1 MVTTADEYFGKLHL
15 TLNENP
21 PAYARLPSAEN
32 IYNIDAKTRVVDAPE
47 FLGVERDHKSE
58 VIYFVI
64 DRKVDYMDLSQT
76 CCVINYVND
85 VTNMARSYIVPFYDI
100 YTLATEG
107 KMLVPWNLDATA
119 LSAAGPVKFQIH
131 FYKVGTKVNEK
142 NGETEKILTY
152 SLNTRPA
159 ASKVL
164 PGMEY
169 KKEQDTE
176 YLINA
181 KEFQILSD
189 EINRVAQYQQL
200 YWTVL
205 TD

>member
-119 LSAAGPVKFQIH
+119 LGVSAGQ
-131 FYKVGTKVNEK
+131 
-142 NGETEKILTY
+142 Y
-152 SLNTRPA
+152 SF
-159 ASKVL
+159 K
-164 PGMEY
+164 
-169 KKEQDTE
+169 
-176 YLINA
+176 
-181 KEFQILSD
+181 
-189 EINRVAQYQQL
+189 
-200 YWTVL
+200 
-205 TD
+205 